1 MAQAAQSK
9 HPVIN
14 TIEQG
19 DTDMKS
25 YLAAYAVGIALT
37 AATVGFGAA
46 AAHASD
52 LQTAGYPVAGTGYVN
67 ASSST
72 GNN

>member
-1 MAQAAQSK
+1 
-9 HPVIN
+9 
-14 TIEQG
+14 
-19 DTDMKS
+19 MKS

-52 LQTAGYPVAGTGYVN
+52 LQTTGYPAAGTGYVN
-67 ASSST
+67 VSSSSS
-72 GNN
+72 NN